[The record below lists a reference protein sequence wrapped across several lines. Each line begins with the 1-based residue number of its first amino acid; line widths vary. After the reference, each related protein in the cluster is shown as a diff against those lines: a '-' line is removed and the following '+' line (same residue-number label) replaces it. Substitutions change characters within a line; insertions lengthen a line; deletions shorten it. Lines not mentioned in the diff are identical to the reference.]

1 MKKLLLTVF
10 ACVLSI
16 GYAFAQDCVVS
27 WEYDS
32 NINNVSAMY
41 GFFEPIGQGSTVP
54 KGTQV
59 TFYIEPK
66 SGKSISS
73 LLVNGE
79 EKVSDLIDNT
89 GGSWAYIAK
98 IEEDTHLIVS
108 TEERKNVVTYNVEGP
123 GTFEVSVDGSAVA
136 SGASVPYG
144 TTVSIKATPEN
155 SAVQSFTID
164 GKDCLNWFLNSGLI
178 ATYDIFSNTTFDIVF
193 SEEIANTE
201 QEVSWNVTGNGTV
214 EVTTANGTSINSGD
228 KVKYGDAITIQLQP
242 ADKWEVS
249 TFTINGKNLFVD
261 LKADN
266 SYTYTVRTQTTI
278 EAGFTEIPV
287 ETGEW
292 SDYPADSYE
301 SGSGTQADPYK
312 IATAEQLAKLSND
325 ANDGTLAST
334 NTYFEL
340 VADIDLAGNYWTPV
354 GHQIATAFDG
364 TFDGKGHKISNL
376 LIHQASDNIM
386 TLALF
391 GRVGTNGII
400 RNLIIESGEISGNIC
415 TAAIAGFNQG
425 TIEDCI
431 NKANVSCEMMYTGG
445 IAGGNYNAIRRCE
458 NYGTVLAGKNSNNG
472 MSAGGIVGT
481 NSVLSGE
488 SNTALLEEC
497 ANFGEITTSTGNT
510 GGIAGSF
517 DAGTIRNCY
526 NRGKITGP
534 RQIGGL
540 VGQSNMKDYCD
551 LRNSYSAGQINITS
565 DGSAGG
571 IIGDLLDNGF
581 AFTYDALF
589 HDTQFA
595 TYAVGNAY
603 IDFDETPM
611 GRTADEMKSSDFVKL
626 LCAGDGT
633 GKWIADKDNVNDGYP
648 VLGTESV
655 TPPGGINDASETNFK
670 AIASGNRII
679 VTGIETTVS
688 VYSTSGLLIY
698 DGTADGLAS
707 KAFAN
712 GIYLVAADK
721 AVCKVI
727 VTGK

>member
-10 ACVLSI
+10 ACILSI

-32 NINNVSAMY
+32 NINNVSAVY

-108 TEERKNVVTYNVEGP
+108 TEERKNVVTYNVQGA
-123 GTFEVSVDGSAVA
+123 GTFEVTANGSSVA

-144 TTVSIKATPEN
+144 TTVRIKATPE
-155 SAVQSFTID
+155 SSTVQSFTINE
-164 GKDCLNWFLNSGLI
+164 KDYLDWFLNSGLI
-178 ATYDIFSNTTFDIVF
+178 ATYDILNNTTFDIVF
-193 SEEIANTE
+193 SDDISNTE
-201 QEVSWNVTGNGTV
+201 QEVSWNVTGQGTV
-214 EVTTANGTSINSGD
+214 EVTAANGTSINSGD
-228 KVKYGDAITIQLQP
+228 KVEYGEAITIRLKP

-249 TFTINGKNLFVD
+249 AFTINGKNLFLN
-261 LKADN
+261 LKDDN
-266 SYTYTVRTQTTI
+266 SYTYTVRSQTTI
-278 EAGFTEIPV
+278 EAGFTEKPV

-292 SDYPADSYE
+292 SNNAADSYE

-334 NTYFEL
+334 DTYFEL

-354 GHQIATAFDG
+354 GHQVATAFDG

-376 LIHQASDNIM
+376 SIHQASDNIM

-391 GRVGTNGII
+391 GRVGANGII
-400 RNLIIESGEISGNIC
+400 RNLTIESGEISGTIC
-415 TAAIAGFNQG
+415 TAGIAGFNQG
-425 TIEDCI
+425 TIEDCV
-431 NKANVSCEMMYTGG
+431 NKADVSCDMMYTGG
-445 IAGGNYNAIRRCE
+445 IAGGNYNMVRRCE

-481 NSVLSGE
+481 N
-488 SNTALLEEC
+488 NAMLEEC
-497 ANFGEITTSTGNT
+497 ANFGEITAATGNA

-517 DAGTIRNCY
+517 DKGTIRNSY

-534 RQIGGL
+534 KQIGGL
-540 VGQSNMKDYCD
+540 VGQASMTDNCD

-571 IIGDLLDNGF
+571 IIGDVLDNGF

-603 IDFDETPM
+603 IDFNETPM
-611 GRTADEMKSSDFVKL
+611 GRTANEMKSSDFVKL
-626 LCAGDGT
+626 LATGDGT

-648 VLGTESV
+648 ILGTESV
-655 TPPGGINDASETNFK
+655 TPPGGINDASETNFQ
-670 AIASGNRII
+670 AIASGSRII

-698 DGTADGLAS
+698 DGTANGLAS